1 VKRTALAAAV
11 ATLVATAVLLG
22 GALRSEPAPAAL
34 DRRAQAHE
42 LVVLGLELE
51 AQARVS
57 FDSSLYA
64 RAEEA
69 FAAASALDP
78 SDPVAVR
85 GLATVALNRHEF
97 RRALGLA
104 RRAHSLAPALAATH
118 GTVGDALVELGR
130 YQEAFA
136 AFDGYAALKPGFGAY
151 VRVAY
156 AQELL
161 GRPADAEAT
170 MQLALTAVPTGR
182 EPLAWTLTQLGKLR
196 FGTGDVA
203 GAARDYR
210 RALRVLPRYV
220 PAREGL
226 ALAEAARGRPHRAIA
241 TLAPVAETIPLPQAA
256 ATLGDLYR
264 VVGDASAAARQDGLL
279 RVEERLLASRGVRND
294 LETAALDV
302 DRGVRLRLSLAALR
316 RVHAERPNIDA
327 DDALGWALTR
337 NGRCSEGLRYA
348 MRSLRLGT
356 RDAAKL
362 FHRGMAERC
371 LGDMR
376 GARRTFR
383 LALATNPHFSLRW
396 SPVARRYA
404 R

>member
-1 VKRTALAAAV
+1 MKRTALAAAV
-11 ATLVATAVLLG
+11 AALVATAVLLG

-42 LVVLGLELE
+42 LVTLGLELE

-69 FAAASALDP
+69 FREASALDP
-78 SDPVAVR
+78 SDLLAVR

-104 RRAHSLAPALAATH
+104 RRAHSLAPELAATH

-130 YQEAFA
+130 YDEAFQ
-136 AFDGYAALKPGFGAY
+136 AFDRYAALKPGFGAY

-161 GRPADAEAT
+161 GRSAEAEAT
-170 MQLALTAVPTGR
+170 MRLALAAVPTGR

-196 FGTGDVA
+196 FGTGDITGA
-203 GAARDYR
+203 GREYR

-226 ALAEAARGRPHRAIA
+226 ALTEAARGRPRHAVAI
-241 TLAPVAETIPLPQAA
+241 LAPVAETTPLPQAA

-264 VVGDASAAARQDGLL
+264 LVGDTGAAARQDGLL
-279 RVEERLLASRGVRND
+279 RVEERVLASRGVRND

-302 DRGVRLRLSLAALR
+302 DRGVRLRESLVALR
-316 RVHAERPNIDA
+316 RIHAERPSIDA

-337 NGRCSEGLRYA
+337 NGRCTEGLRYA
-348 MRSLRLGT
+348 RRALRLGT

-371 LGDMR
+371 LGHTR
-376 GARRTFR
+376 ASRRTLR
-383 LALATNPHFSLRW
+383 LALALNPHFSLRW
-396 SPVARRYA
+396 APVARRYA

>member
-11 ATLVATAVLLG
+11 AAWVATAVLLG

-42 LVVLGLELE
+42 LVTLGLELE

-69 FAAASALDP
+69 FREASALDP
-78 SDPVAVR
+78 ADPLAVR

-97 RRALGLA
+97 RRALVLA
-104 RRAHSLAPALAATH
+104 RRAHSLAPELAATH

-130 YQEAFA
+130 YDEAFQ
-136 AFDGYAALKPGFGAY
+136 AFDRYAALKPGFGAY

-161 GRPADAEAT
+161 GRTAEAEAT
-170 MQLALTAVPTGR
+170 MRLALAAVPTGR

-196 FGTGDVA
+196 FGTGDVTGA
-203 GAARDYR
+203 GREYR

-226 ALAEAARGRPHRAIA
+226 ALTEAARGRPRHAVAI
-241 TLAPVAETIPLPQAA
+241 LAPVAETTPLPQAA

-264 VVGDASAAARQDGLL
+264 LVGDTGAAARQDGLL
-279 RVEERLLASRGVRND
+279 RVEERLLVSRGVRND

-302 DRGVRLRLSLAALR
+302 DRGVRLHESLVALR
-316 RVHAERPNIDA
+316 RVHAERPSIDA

-337 NGRCSEGLRYA
+337 NGRCAEGLRYA
-348 MRSLRLGT
+348 RRALRLGT

-371 LGDMR
+371 LGDTR
-376 GARRTFR
+376 AARQTFR
-383 LALATNPHFSLRW
+383 LALALNPHFSLRW
-396 SPVARRYA
+396 APVARRYA

>member
-1 VKRTALAAAV
+1 MKRTALAAAV
-11 ATLVATAVLLG
+11 AALAATAVLLG
-22 GALRSEPAPAAL
+22 GAFRSDQAPAAL
-34 DRRAQAHE
+34 DRRVQARE
-42 LVVLGLELE
+42 LVTVGLELE

-69 FAAASALDP
+69 FREASALDP

-104 RRAHSLAPALAATH
+104 RRAHALAPELAATH
-118 GTVGDALVELGR
+118 GTIGDALVELGR
-130 YQEAFA
+130 YEEAFA
-136 AFDGYAALKPGFGAY
+136 AFDRYAARKPGFGAY

-161 GRPADAEAT
+161 GRTGDAEAT
-170 MQLALTAVPTGR
+170 MRLALAAVPAGR
-182 EPLAWTLTQLGKLR
+182 EPAAWTLTQLGKLR
-196 FGTGDVA
+196 FGTGDVG
-203 GAARDYR
+203 GAAREYR

-226 ALAEAARGRPHRAIA
+226 ALTEAARGRPRGAVAI
-241 TLAPVAETIPLPQAA
+241 LAPVAETTPLPQAA

-264 VVGDASAAARQDGLL
+264 VVGDTRAAARQDGLL
-279 RVEERLLASRGVRND
+279 RIEERLLASRGVRND

-302 DRGVRLRLSLAALR
+302 DRGVRLRESLAALR
-316 RVHAERPNIDA
+316 RVHVERPSIDA
-327 DDALGWALTR
+327 DDALGWALVR
-337 NGRCSEGLRYA
+337 NGRCAEGLRYA
-348 MRSLRLGT
+348 ERALRLGT

-371 LGDMR
+371 LGDR
-376 GARRTFR
+376 RAARRTFR

-396 SPVARRYA
+396 APVARRYA
-404 R
+404 Q

>member
-1 VKRTALAAAV
+1 MRRTLLAAAV
-11 ATLVATAVLLG
+11 AAIAATAALLG

-34 DRRAQAHE
+34 DRRAEAHS

-51 AQARVS
+51 QQARQT
-57 FDSSLYA
+57 FDSSYYA
-64 RAEEA
+64 RAEQA
-69 FAAASALDP
+69 FRQASELDP

-104 RRAHSLAPALAATH
+104 RRARALAPELAATH
-118 GTVGDALVELGR
+118 GTIGDALVELGR
-130 YQEAFA
+130 YEEAFA
-136 AFDGYAALKPGFGAY
+136 SFDRYAERKPGFAAY

-161 GRPADAEAT
+161 GRTSDAEAT
-170 MQLALTAVPTGR
+170 MQLALAAVPTGR
-182 EPLAWTLTQLGKLR
+182 EPIAWTLTQLGKLR

-203 GAARDYR
+203 GAAREYR
-210 RALRVLPRYV
+210 RALRVLPKYV

-226 ALAEAARGRPHRAIA
+226 ALTEAAQGRPRRGIA
-241 TLAPVAETIPLPQAA
+241 VLAPVAETTPLPQAA
-256 ATLGDLYR
+256 ATLGDLYLI
-264 VVGDASAAARQDGLL
+264 VGESAAAARQDGLL

-294 LETAALDV
+294 LETASLDV
-302 DRGVRLRLSLAALR
+302 DRGIRLRESLAALR
-316 RVHAERPNIDA
+316 RVHAERPSIDA
-327 DDALGWALTR
+327 DDALGWALVR
-337 NGRCSEGLRYA
+337 NGRCAEGLRYA
-348 MRSLRLGT
+348 TRALRLGT
-356 RDAAKL
+356 RDATKL

-371 LGDMR
+371 LGDEPA
-376 GARRTFR
+376 ARRTFR

-396 SPVARRYA
+396 APVARRYA